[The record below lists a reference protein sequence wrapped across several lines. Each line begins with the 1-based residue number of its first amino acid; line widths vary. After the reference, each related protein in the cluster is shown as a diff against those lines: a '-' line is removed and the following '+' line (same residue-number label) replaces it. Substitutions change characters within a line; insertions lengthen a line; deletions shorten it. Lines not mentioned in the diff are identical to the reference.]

1 MLPCHNSML
10 VEHIVLALVLI
21 LGLSWIAQPV
31 AKWLSMP
38 LASIL
43 VLLGYL
49 TSELVV
55 YAGIDTGIRADN
67 FQSIIFYVFIPVLVF
82 ESAYNIDKQQLKD
95 NLLVVLFLAV
105 IAMLLT
111 CLIAAVLLFYGIAH
125 ETGFPWL
132 AALITGAILA
142 ATDPVAVVDKL
153 REMKAPKRI
162 SVLLEGESLFNDAS
176 AIVLFGLFLSMA
188 TAADSVASINTIRS
202 LLVVAVSFLSV
213 FFGGALT
220 GMFIG
225 LLFGLLQK
233 RVKQPVLTGVMSLVV
248 AYGSYILAEYFMVS
262 GVMSTLLAALS
273 FSMLSESEDKLPDGQ
288 KTDTQMGITG
298 NKYLWNMLS
307 HVANVSVFLIMGAV
321 ITLEMFEQR
330 WLAMLIAIVSL
341 LIARAFSIYGV
352 LLFFAF
358 FKKLKVPFLSQT
370 VMVWGGLRGA
380 VTLALAL
387 SLPTSLDYWW
397 TIQSIAFGVVMFSL
411 FVQAPTMSLL
421 ARKLLAKEIV

>member
-1 MLPCHNSML
+1 ML
-10 VEHIVLALVLI
+10 VEHIILALILI
-21 LGLSWIAQPV
+21 LVLSLIAQAV
-31 AKWLSMP
+31 AKWLHMP

-43 VLLGYL
+43 VLLGFIA
-49 TSELVV
+49 SELVV

-82 ESAYNIDKQQLKD
+82 ESAYNIDKQQLKN
-95 NLLVVLFLAV
+95 NLVVVLFLAI

-111 CLIAAVLLFYGIAH
+111 CFIAAVLLFYGIAH
-125 ETGFPWL
+125 DTGFPWI

-153 REMKAPKRI
+153 REMKAPARI
-162 SVLLEGESLFNDAS
+162 SVLLEGESLLNDAT
-176 AIVLFGLFLSMA
+176 AIVLFSLFLSMA
-188 TAADSVASINTIRS
+188 TATDSVASINTIQS
-202 LLVVAVSFLSV
+202 MLDVAGSFLLI

-220 GMFIG
+220 GLFVG
-225 LLFGLLQK
+225 LFFGFLQK
-233 RVKQPVLTGVMSLVV
+233 RVKQPVLTGVMSLLV

-273 FSMLSESEDKLPDGQ
+273 LSMLSEAGDKLPDGQ
-288 KTDTQMGITG
+288 KINTQKIDSRVAITG
-298 NKYLWNMLS
+298 NKYLWSMLS
-307 HVANVSVFLIMGAV
+307 HLANVSVFLVMGAV

-330 WLAMLIAIVSL
+330 WLAMLIAIFSL
-341 LIARAFSIYGV
+341 LIARAISVYGV

-358 FKKLKVPFLSQT
+358 FKTLKVPFVSQT
-370 VMVWGGLRGA
+370 VLLWGGLRGA

-411 FVQAPTMSLL
+411 FVQAPTMSMLVNRLL
-421 ARKLLAKEIV
+421 IKE

>member
-1 MLPCHNSML
+1 ML
-10 VEHIVLALVLI
+10 VEHIILALVLI
-21 LGLSWIAQPV
+21 LVLSLIAQPV

-43 VLLGYL
+43 VLLGYI

-95 NLLVVLFLAV
+95 NLLVILFLAV

-125 ETGFPWL
+125 DTGFPWL

-162 SVLLEGESLFNDAS
+162 SVLLEGESLFNDAA

-188 TAADSVASINTIRS
+188 TATDSVASIYTINTMLNVTLRF
-202 LLVVAVSFLSV
+202 LVI
-213 FFGGALT
+213 FFGGALI
-220 GMFIG
+220 GLFVG
-225 LLFGLLQK
+225 LLFGCLQN
-233 RVKQPVLTGVMSLVV
+233 RVKQPVLTGVMSLIV
-248 AYGSYILAEYFMVS
+248 AYGSYMLAEYFMVS
-262 GVMSTLLAALS
+262 GIMSTLLAALS
-273 FSMLSESEDKLPDGQ
+273 FSMLTEGEDKLADGK
-288 KTDTQMGITG
+288 KTNSQLVITG
-298 NKYLWNMLS
+298 NKYLWSILS
-307 HVANVSVFLIMGAV
+307 HVANVSVFLIVGAV

-341 LIARAFSIYGV
+341 LIARAISVYGV

-421 ARKLLAKEIV
+421 VNRLLIKE

>member
-1 MLPCHNSML
+1 ML
-10 VEHIVLALVLI
+10 VEHIILALVLI
-21 LGLSWIAQPV
+21 LGLSLIAQPV

-43 VLLGYL
+43 VLLGFIS
-49 TSELVV
+49 SEIVV

-67 FQSIIFYVFIPVLVF
+67 FQSIIFYVFLPVLVF
-82 ESAYNIDKQQLKD
+82 ESAYSIDKKQLKD
-95 NLLVVLFLAV
+95 NLVIILFLAV
-105 IAMLLT
+105 IAMLFT

-125 ETGFPWL
+125 DTGFPWL

-176 AIVLFGLFLSMA
+176 AIVLFSLFLSMA
-188 TAADSVASINTIRS
+188 TATDLAVPVNTINSVLDVTVRF
-202 LLVVAVSFLSV
+202 LLI

-220 GMFIG
+220 GLLVG
-225 LLFGLLQK
+225 LLFGYLQK
-233 RVKQPVLTGVMSLVV
+233 RVKQPVLTGVLSLVV
-248 AYGSYILAEYFMVS
+248 AYGSYMLAEYFMVS

-273 FSMLSESEDKLPDGQ
+273 FSMLSEREGKLQDEVNADSQ
-288 KTDTQMGITG
+288 VAVSG
-298 NKYLWNMLS
+298 NKFLWNMLS
-307 HVANVSVFLIMGAV
+307 HVANVSVFLIVGVV
-321 ITLEMFEQR
+321 ITLDMFEQR
-330 WLAMLIAIVSL
+330 WLAMLIAIFSL
-341 LIARAFSIYGV
+341 LIARAISVYGV

-370 VMVWGGLRGA
+370 AMVWGGLRGA

-411 FVQAPTMSLL
+411 FVQAPTMSLM
-421 ARKLLAKEIV
+421 ARKLLTKEMV